1 MTFFL
6 HKEKGF
12 LPSTRILGV
21 FLQHLR
27 RVWQFYAH
35 VELEGQKVTVSSRHN
50 LFTQASL
57 MDKRVLSQYM
67 ELQLGYYWAVFP
79 DGKYRQRLE
88 N

>member
-27 RVWQFYAH
+27 RVWQFYAQ
-35 VELEGQKVTVSSRHN
+35 VELEGQKVTVSSWHY

-67 ELQLGYYWAVFP
+67 ELGYYWDVFP